1 MMEVTEAR
9 DTEGHYLEVT
19 KDLFFDMEPDELG
32 RDIFSAEVRYK
43 EWVATEAIH
52 SFARNAEIYKRDLG
66 HEFQI
71 WSGPPGSGKTS
82 SMVTYA
88 RRLYR
93 LGWNVA
99 SVKGGIMFGVNIS
112 TEAAYYFSDSLKP
125 GTVLLIPEIHTLMGR
140 FNDQSQRQQAFMEAT
155 TAVRKEGLKILGDS
169 AGEDLISPAAKL
181 ATDCLVYPEQKPPLR
196 VVKGERQPGGH
207 RWPDFCYIQENR
219 LVNPFPSKFRGADPE
234 YGLVPAKQ
242 TYVHR
247 KRLIPG
253 EVYDACKLYDTFQR
267 VPILQGANID
277 AQALRDGHNALM
289 DGKVGEEGTGG
300 PAIDMQG
307 LFSALVEEDGAFN
320 SRIDALIETNRD
332 KLARGKKVLNPK
344 ASPQEMAALMS
355 AKATVQISP
364 ADVTGW
370 LRRQNPDALN
380 TRGEIKLHILLD
392 DIDWWAD

>member
-1 MMEVTEAR
+1 MIEVTEAH
-9 DTEGHYLEVT
+9 DTEAHYIEVT
-19 KDLFFDMEPDELG
+19 KDMFFDMEPDELG
-32 RDIFSAEVRYK
+32 RDIFSAEVRYR
-43 EWVATEAIH
+43 EWMATEAIH
-52 SFARNAEIYKRDLG
+52 HFARKAEIYKRDLS

-71 WSGPPGSGKTS
+71 WSGIPGSGKTS

-93 LGWNVA
+93 LGWDVA

-112 TEAAYYFSDSLKP
+112 TEAAYYFSDSLEP

-181 ATDCLVYPEQKPPLR
+181 AADCLVYPEQKPPLR
-196 VVKGERQPGGH
+196 VVKGERQRGGH

-289 DGKVGEEGTGG
+289 DGKAPAGDGG
-300 PAIDMQG
+300 PVIDMQALFEALVDDG
-307 LFSALVEEDGAFN
+307 LFD
-320 SRIDALIETNRD
+320 SRIDALIATNQD
-332 KLARGKKVLNPK
+332 KLARGKKVVNPK
-344 ASPQEMAALMS
+344 ASPQEIAALMS
-355 AKATVQISP
+355 AKAAVRIST

-370 LRRQNPDALN
+370 LRRRHSGAIDTQ
-380 TRGEIKLHILLD
+380 GVIKLHLLLD
-392 DIDWWAD
+392 EIDWWAD

>member
-1 MMEVTEAR
+1 MIEI
-9 DTEGHYLEVT
+9 T
-19 KDLFFDMEPDELG
+19 KDIFWDMEPDELG
-32 RDIFSAEVRYK
+32 RDIFSAEARYK
-43 EWVATEAIH
+43 EWMATEAIH
-52 SFARNAEIYKRDLG
+52 HFARKAEIYKRDLS
-66 HEFQI
+66 HELQI
-71 WSGPPGSGKTS
+71 WSGIPGSGKTA

-88 RRLYR
+88 RKLYR

-99 SVKGGIMFGVNIS
+99 SVKGGIMFGKAIS
-112 TEAAYYFSDSLKP
+112 TEEAYTFSDSLEP
-125 GTVLLIPEIHTLMGR
+125 GTVLLIPELHTLMGR
-140 FNDQSQRQQAFMEAT
+140 FNDQTQRQQAFMEAT

-169 AGEDLISPAAKL
+169 AGEDLISPSAKL
-181 ATDCLVYPEQKPPLR
+181 AADCLVYPEKKPPLR
-196 VVKGERQPGGH
+196 VVKGERQRGGH

-234 YGLVPAKQ
+234 YALVPAKQ

-253 EVYDACKLYDTFQR
+253 EVYDACKLYDTFER

-289 DGKVGEEGTGG
+289 DGKAGAGDGG
-300 PAIDMQG
+300 PAIDMQR
-307 LFSALVEEDGAFN
+307 LFSALVDEDGAFD

-332 KLARGKKVLNPK
+332 KLARGKKVVNPK

-355 AKATVQISP
+355 AKAAVQISP

-380 TRGEIKLHILLD
+380 TRGEVKLHLLLD

>member
-19 KDLFFDMEPDELG
+19 KDMFFDMEPDELG

-52 SFARNAEIYKRDLG
+52 HFARNAEIYKRDLG

-112 TEAAYYFSDSLKP
+112 TEAAYYFSDSLEP

-196 VVKGERQPGGH
+196 VVMGERQPGGH

-234 YGLVPAKQ
+234 YALVPAKQ

-247 KRLIPG
+247 KRLNPG

-277 AQALRDGHNALM
+277 ARKLRDSHNALM
-289 DGKVGEEGTGG
+289 DGKAGGEGTGG
-300 PAIDMQG
+300 AVIDMQR
-307 LFSALVEEDGAFN
+307 LFSDLVDDGAFN
-320 SRIDALIETNRD
+320 SRIDALIEKNRD
-332 KLARGKKVLNPK
+332 KLARGKQKVGPK
-344 ASPQEMAALMS
+344 ASAQEIAALMS
-355 AKATVQISP
+355 AKAAFEITPTEVRS
-364 ADVTGW
+364 W
-370 LRRQNPDALN
+370 LRRTSPQAVTTQGD
-380 TRGEIKLHILLD
+380 IKLDLLLEE
-392 DIDWWAD
+392 IDWWAD